1 MISPFLGVF
10 FIAWLNSPNPTP
22 PANIM
27 TLSKDCKL
35 LFSLCSNVN
44 KEPTIS
50 GCPKQLPKSEAPLDA
65 FTKISNGVWYF
76 QILSEIFF
84 SHGLLLSN
92 LEYGVMYTADPISG
106 MEPVPPEA
114 RSLISPPE
122 PVAAPLYGS
131 TVVGKLCVSAFSEI
145 ILSISLLI

>member
-1 MISPFLGVF
+1 
-10 FIAWLNSPNPTP
+10 
-22 PANIM
+22 
-27 TLSKDCKL
+27 
-35 LFSLCSNVN
+35 
-44 KEPTIS
+44 
-50 GCPKQLPKSEAPLDA
+50 
-65 FTKISNGVWYF
+65 
-76 QILSEIFF
+76 
-84 SHGLLLSN
+84 
-92 LEYGVMYTADPISG
+92 MYTADPING